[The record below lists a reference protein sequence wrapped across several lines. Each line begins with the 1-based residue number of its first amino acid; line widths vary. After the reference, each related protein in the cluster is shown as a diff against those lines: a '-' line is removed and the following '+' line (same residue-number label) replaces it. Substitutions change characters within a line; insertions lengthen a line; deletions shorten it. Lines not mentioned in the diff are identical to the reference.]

1 MEFREPEKH
10 IFLGSR
16 MSTVHVKPPTLDSH
30 NFFVRTSIRVFLDYT
45 ENPLSLESGHM
56 PVNGI

>member
-1 MEFREPEKH
+1 MEFKEPEKH

-16 MSTVHVKPPTLDSH
+16 MSTFHVKPPTLDNH
-30 NFFVRTSIRVFLDYT
+30 NFFVRTPIRVFLDST
-45 ENPLSLESGHM
+45 ENPLSLESCHM